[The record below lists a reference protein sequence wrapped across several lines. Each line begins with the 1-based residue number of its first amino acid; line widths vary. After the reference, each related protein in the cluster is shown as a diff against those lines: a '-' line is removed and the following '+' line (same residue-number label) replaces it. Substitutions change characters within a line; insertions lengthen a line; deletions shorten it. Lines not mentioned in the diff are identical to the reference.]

1 MSLFAKPFR
10 ASWAVFGILACL
22 VIGRWA
28 IISNGEYD
36 EDESTWIAS
45 ALTVIQSSQ
54 KWWTLFNYSDSRP
67 LTVLPIVVAYLL
79 GFQKSYFIAKIVGA
93 LFWTGSIFLLFKTFS
108 LYTKPFKAFWYIF
121 PLTIYLAT
129 TWNPA
134 FVSYNS
140 EHVCI
145 FLLTLGLW
153 LYCKMEKTGTSGLW
167 EVFTLGFV
175 LGLLPFAKF
184 QAIPPGLV
192 TAGFALTFLLTQKRS
207 LPVVLLIAGGTFP
220 TLLVNILYYFHGDI
234 NSFWQDYFWNIF
246 FYSYTTTFSK
256 LPLIER
262 FNLGRGLHFIFYSKH
277 IVLYFLGQF
286 TLVIGGLMGLWMNS
300 KNAQH
305 SSFRL
310 LYFGILYLLSSV
322 YAVLQSGNFFM
333 HYLLFL
339 FIPLLFLV
347 FVVVESISANPI
359 FGLRWLLIFSGLQG
373 IANVMSFEKINHR
386 QPEAEITNTLKKYH
400 QNGDKLVLWGWA
412 DRFFV
417 STGMPQ
423 GIRTA
428 HTFNAYLPGPHQEY
442 RLQQVI
448 KDMEIN
454 RPGLFVDIA
463 VQHLSSQCDTT
474 YRHSRFPVLKK
485 YISQHYQL
493 VKTVDSVMI
502 YRRRGSVAM

>member
-1 MSLFAKPFR
+1 MNFPTKSFR
-10 ASWAVFGILACL
+10 INWVVFGLMACL
-22 VIGRWA
+22 VVGRWA

-45 ALTVIQSSQ
+45 ALTVIQSTQ

-67 LTVLPIVVAYLL
+67 LTVLPLVAAYLL
-79 GFQKSYFIAKIVGA
+79 GFQKSYFIAKTVGV
-93 LFWTGSIFLLFKTFS
+93 LFWAGSIFLLFKTFS
-108 LYTKPFKAFWYIF
+108 LFIKPFKALWYIF
-121 PLTIYLAT
+121 PLTIYLTT

-153 LYCKMEKTGTSGLW
+153 LYCRMERSVYSGQW
-167 EVFTLGFV
+167 QVFTLGFV

-192 TAGFALTFLLTQKRS
+192 TAAFALELLITQKKR
-207 LPVVLLIAGGTFP
+207 LPVFLLIAGGVFP
-220 TLLVNILYYFHGDI
+220 TLSVNIFYYYHHDI
-234 NSFWQDYFWNIF
+234 DAFWQDYFWNIF

-262 FNLGRGLHFIFYSKH
+262 FNPGKGLHFLFYSKH
-277 IVLYFLGQF
+277 IMLYFAGQF
-286 TLVIGGLMGLWMNS
+286 TLVIGGLMSLFMNS
-300 KNAQH
+300 GSTKNF
-305 SSFRL
+305 SNRL

-347 FVVVESISANPI
+347 FITVEFISLNPV
-359 FGLRWLLIFSGLQG
+359 FGLRWLVIFSALQS
-373 IANVMSFEKINHR
+373 IANVVSFEKIGYR
-386 QPEAEITNTLKKYH
+386 QPEPEITNELNKYRH
-400 QNGDKLVLWGWA
+400 TGDKLVLWGWA

-428 HTFNAYLPGPHQEY
+428 HTFNAYLPGPHQAY

-448 KDMEIN
+448 QDMETN

-463 VQHLSSQCDTT
+463 VRHLSSQCDTT
-474 YRHSRFPVLKK
+474 YRHYHFPILKK
-485 YISQHYQL
+485 YISSHYQH

-502 YRRRGSVAM
+502 YRRRGSMPM